1 MKQESQLVEN
11 INSAIEQLDEIL
23 ADKTVPKNIRMVC
36 EKTKQELLS
45 EGDGKVR
52 IDAAIQNLD
61 LLSDNMNV
69 PTYTRMQIWNIVS
82 LLESA

>member
-1 MKQESQLVEN
+1 MKQSQIEEN
-11 INSAIEQLDEIL
+11 IKSSVELLDEIIT
-23 ADKTVPKNIRMVC
+23 DKNIPKNIRIVC
-36 EKTKQELLS
+36 EKTKDVLLE
-45 EGDGKVR
+45 EGDKKIK

-61 LLSDNMNV
+61 LLSDNLNV